1 MTMKRSVMSKRLG
14 LKDTAEFLKAH
25 DNFLIYS
32 HEHPDG
38 DTLCSG
44 AALCSVL
51 RRMGKRAVCF
61 KNPGIGKR
69 YLDYIE
75 NYLGEPGEGEVCR
88 VSVDVADKKMLP
100 WLGDREIDLV
110 IDHHGSNT
118 GYGTYLLLNAE
129 NASCGELM
137 YRLILELGCGVSEE
151 EASLLYIA
159 VTTDT
164 GCFRYTNTNA
174 SCLITAA
181 ELINAGADQKE
192 INVRFFRSDSRARI
206 AVLAHMYSDIGF
218 HLGGKVTSSILTA
231 DCIRKAGATEDDLD
245 DIAHIPGSVEC
256 SEVAIFVRELPNGR
270 NKVSLRSKPS
280 FDVSTLAKLY
290 GGGGHPGAAGFKSDL
305 EAEKIVENLISDIE
319 KRWK

>member
-1 MTMKRSVMSKRLG
+1 MSKRLS
-14 LKDTAEFLKAH
+14 LKETAEFLQAH
-25 DNFLIYS
+25 DNFLILS

-44 AALCSVL
+44 AALCSAL
-51 RRMGKRAVCF
+51 RRLGKRASCH
-61 KNPGIGKR
+61 KNPEIGER
-69 YLDYIE
+69 YLSFVGD
-75 NYLGEPGEGEVCR
+75 YLGEPEKGEVCR
-88 VSVDVADKKMLP
+88 IAVDVADQKMLP
-100 WLGDREIDLV
+100 AHKNAEIDLV

-118 GYGTYLLLNAE
+118 GYGNYLLLNAE

-206 AVLAHMYSDIGF
+206 AILARMYSDIGF
-218 HLGGKVTSSILTA
+218 HLDGRVTSSILTA

-256 SEVAIFVRELPNGR
+256 SEVAIFVRELPDGR

-280 FDVSTLAKLY
+280 FDVSALAALY

-305 EAEKIVENLISDIE
+305 EAEKIVESLVSEIE
-319 KRWK
+319 KKWK